1 MTSPATCRWH
11 PDRETGLRC
20 GACDEPM
27 CTECMRPHPVGI
39 RCKECGAPAPLPT
52 HAVSPSYILRGV
64 GAAIG
69 AGIAGYAALYVFLRA
84 VPLAGFFYFFLMLG
98 LGYGVSAVVGAAVN
112 QRRGPAY
119 QWMAA
124 GGVAI
129 AVSPIALAALANL
142 SVGALINLAGVA
154 VAVGVAWTRLA
165 R

>member
-20 GACDEPM
+20 GACGEPM

-52 HAVSPSYILRGV
+52 HAVSPSYILRG
-64 GAAIG
+64 
-69 AGIAGYAALYVFLRA
+69 
-84 VPLAGFFYFFLMLG
+84 
-98 LGYGVSAVVGAAVN
+98 VGAAVN

>member
-1 MTSPATCRWH
+1 MTSSATCRWH

-20 GACDEPM
+20 GACGEPM

-64 GAAIG
+64 AAAIG
-69 AGIAGYAALYVFLRA
+69 AGIAGYAVLLVSLRIA
-84 VPLAGFFYFFLMLG
+84 PLAGVFFFLMLG

-124 GGVAI
+124 GGVVI
-129 AVSPIALAALANL
+129 AAFPIALAALANL
-142 SVGALINLAGVA
+142 SVGALLDLAAIA

>member
-20 GACDEPM
+20 GACGEPM

-69 AGIAGYAALYVFLRA
+69 AGIAGYAVILVSLRIA
-84 VPLAGFFYFFLMLG
+84 PLAGVFFFLMLG
-98 LGYGVSAVVGAAVN
+98 LGYGVSAIVGAAVN